1 MTQLSAFPIKETIY
15 ILALLLAKQAS
26 QYYPDFF
33 FYILKNNSGG
43 YFIDHIGLP
52 HSDEHVI
59 ATFKNG
65 EKVL

>member
-1 MTQLSAFPIKETIY
+1 MSTFASYPIKQSFFITARE
-15 ILALLLAKQAS
+15 LAKEES
-26 QYYPDFF
+26 KEHPDHFI
-33 FYILKNNSGG
+33 YLLKNNSGG

>member
-1 MTQLSAFPIKETIY
+1 MTQLSSFPIKETIPL
-15 ILALLLAKQAS
+15 LASLVAKQAS
-26 QYYPDFF
+26 LYYPDFF
-33 FYILKNNSGG
+33 FYIFRNNSGG
-43 YFIDHIGLP
+43 YLVDYQGLP